1 MHQILLQPQT
11 PDELRLVKQ
20 FAKVMKIKA
29 TTVKTSP
36 KSTKKQEILADLEQS
51 VSDMKDYLSGK
62 KTFKTAQQLLD
73 EL

>member
-29 TTVKTSP
+29 ITVKTSP
-36 KSTKKQEILADLEQS
+36 KSAKKQEILADLEQS